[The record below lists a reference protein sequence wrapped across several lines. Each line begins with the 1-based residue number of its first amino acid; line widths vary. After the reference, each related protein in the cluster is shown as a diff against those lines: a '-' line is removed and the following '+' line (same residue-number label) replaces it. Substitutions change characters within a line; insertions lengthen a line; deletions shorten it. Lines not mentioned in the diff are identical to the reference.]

1 MAHYALQKLHML
13 PSVFVNLPK
22 REQAY
27 IYASTLKKVEEEKR
41 EASKFKFR
49 RERRR

>member
-13 PSVFVNLPK
+13 PSVFVSLPK

-27 IYASTLKKVEEEKR
+27 IYASTLKKVEEEKK
-41 EASKFKFR
+41 EASKIRLK
-49 RERRR
+49 RRR